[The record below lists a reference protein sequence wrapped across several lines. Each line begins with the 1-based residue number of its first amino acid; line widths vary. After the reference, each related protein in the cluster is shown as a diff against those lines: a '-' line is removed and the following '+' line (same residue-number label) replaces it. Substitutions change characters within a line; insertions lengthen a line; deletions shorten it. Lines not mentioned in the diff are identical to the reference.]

1 MSDKEY
7 FWGPATS
14 TIDWCEENYHVSP
27 YLAEFFNT
35 TTNLMFMFL
44 SLFGIY
50 NTIKNGF
57 SSSFIIA
64 YLGVMFVG
72 FGSWCFH
79 MTLQYEMQLLD
90 ELPMIYVASIM
101 VWHIFKADPN
111 HKKNYKL
118 PLILAIYSAIITYSY
133 LIIKNPVFHQVS
145 YALLVFT
152 IVFKSISL
160 QLTVPSVNYEKSKLE
175 KLLWFSALG
184 FIVAFIVWNIDN
196 QFCTYLRAWRH
207 SVSFIMGSFSELHG
221 WWHIG
226 TGIKKSLS
234 CKPNSNISKRSEPT
248 TLSSIVNGS
257 SKY

>member
-35 TTNLMFMFL
+35 TTNLMF
-44 SLFGIY
+44 
-50 NTIKNGF
+50 
-57 SSSFIIA
+57 
-64 YLGVMFVG
+64 
-72 FGSWCFH
+72 
-79 MTLQYEMQLLD
+79 
-90 ELPMIYVASIM
+90 MIYVASIM